1 MLCLS
6 CARQGYCRKKTILAV
21 SEEDIDNAVFVAG
34 CRIVIGKLLPEWC
47 NNLIE
52 YLADLHRDAPL
63 TIIDQDGEE
72 ADIDVEVLDF
82 PELRHWLDYTFR
94 KPLPT
99 KRPPYVRREARL
111 RFRTIVSI
119 YRAAYP
125 EAFAHLAAANDNMI
139 AANDNDVPT
148 KAQM

>member
-1 MLCLS
+1 MLCLN
-6 CARQGYCRKKTILAV
+6 CARQGFCRKKTILAV
-21 SEEDIDNAVFVAG
+21 SEGDIDNPAFVAG
-34 CRIVIGKLLPEWC
+34 CRIIIGKLLPAGC

-52 YLADLHRDAPL
+52 HLADLYRDAPL
-63 TIIDQDGEE
+63 TIIDKDGGE
-72 ADIDVEVLDF
+72 ADLNVEVFDF
-82 PELRHWLDYTFR
+82 SELRHWLDYTFR

-125 EAFAHLAAANDNMI
+125 DEFAHLAAANDNLV
-139 AANDNDVPT
+139 AANDNDGPET
-148 KAQM
+148 T